1 MYVSRPQKYDNAQ
14 NVHAIYTAVYR
25 VRVLV
30 DPMDLPLAMIEVLP
44 PRAIRG
50 TY

>member
-1 MYVSRPQKYDNAQ
+1 MHISRLQKSDNAQ
-14 NVHAIYTAVYR
+14 NVHAICIAVYR

-30 DPMDLPLAMIEVLP
+30 DPIHLLLAMIGVSP
-44 PRAIRG
+44 PRAIQG